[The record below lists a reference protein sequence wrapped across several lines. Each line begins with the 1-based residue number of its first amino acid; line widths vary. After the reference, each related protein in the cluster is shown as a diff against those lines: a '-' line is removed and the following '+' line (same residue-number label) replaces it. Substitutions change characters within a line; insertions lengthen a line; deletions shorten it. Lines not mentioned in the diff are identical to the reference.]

1 MSFQNTEYSK
11 ILTKKVIEAYQKS
24 WIGFYYGYQ
33 GKLTENNECV
43 SFYNS
48 KSKERVKSETR
59 LAVTFY
65 TNDNNTKLY
74 LAPKE
79 FWDTVTSANYEHN
92 YYVESLSNIQHG
104 MTVVGHPYTKS
115 PYYKAPY
122 FVAFKT
128 NHSVQP
134 NYLKFTK
141 FVIPNTFGLI
151 LCVLNYDDNLDKF
164 VSAINTDILLPYNN
178 SSSLTSV
185 LEFTIVDANQK
196 MVQFKDDS
204 QIFISLKV
212 L

>member
-1 MSFQNTEYSK
+1 VLEAFQT
-11 ILTKKVIEAYQKS
+11 S

-33 GKLTENNECV
+33 GKLSENGECV
-43 SFYNS
+43 TFYNP
-48 KSKERVKSETR
+48 KTKERVQSESR
-59 LAVTFY
+59 FSISFY
-65 TNDNNTKLY
+65 TTDNNTKLY
-74 LAPKE
+74 LAPKS
-79 FWDTVTSANYEHN
+79 FWDTVKVENQENRYS
-92 YYVESLSNIQHG
+92 VESLSNIQHG
-104 MTVVGHPYTKS
+104 MKVVGYPYTKS

-134 NYLKFTK
+134 NYLIFKNFL
-141 FVIPNTFGLI
+141 IPNSFGLI

-164 VSAINTDILLPYNN
+164 VTTINTDILLPYNN

-204 QIFISLKV
+204 QIFVSLKV